1 MAGQLAEAQHQVSER
16 QREIALELTAVG
28 KTYGRGDDAVV
39 ALRDLSMRIPRRSF
53 TAVMGPSGS
62 GKSTFM
68 HCAAGLDQPSAGSV
82 RLGQTELVGMGE
94 PQLTMLRRRRIGFVF
109 QSFNLV
115 ASLTVQQNILLPLR
129 LAGDRPDRGVLHDV
143 AAMLGIDHRLRH
155 HPAQL
160 SGGQQQ
166 RVAIARAL
174 VARPEVIFADEP
186 TGSLDAE
193 TASTVLQLLRHAVDR
208 WGQTVV
214 MVTHDPLAAS
224 CADSVLFLADGR
236 LADAVTGASS
246 DQIAARTSRLRAG
259 VGR

>member
-1 MAGQLAEAQHQVSER
+1 MARQLAEMQQPSSPR
-16 QREIALELTAVG
+16 QRETALELTAVD
-28 KTYGRGDDAVV
+28 KTYGSGNDTVV
-39 ALRDLSMRIPRRSF
+39 ALRGLSMRIARRSF

-62 GKSTFM
+62 GKSTFL
-68 HCAAGLDQPSAGSV
+68 HCASGLDQPSAGSV
-82 RLGQTELVGMGE
+82 RLGETELVGMGE
-94 PQLTMLRRRRIGFVF
+94 PRLTRLRRRRIGFVF
-109 QSFNLV
+109 QSYNLI

-129 LAGDRPDRGVLHDV
+129 LAGDRPNRGVLRDV
-143 AAMLGIDHRLRH
+143 AQMLGIDDRLHH

-174 VARPEVIFADEP
+174 VTRPEIVFADEP

-193 TASTVLQLLRHAVDR
+193 TAGTVLHLLRDAVDR

-224 CADSVLFLADGR
+224 RADSVLFLADGR

-246 DQIAARTSRLRAG
+246 DEIAARTSRFRAG
-259 VGR
+259 VRR